1 MYLSKTNKDEFKNM
15 TWTMEQRDKERQY
28 LASIRPYLL
37 RSSMGMKIKRKS
49 RPNTLPKKKK
59 KRIFNKFLTLCP
71 VRTNREQRGCVDIQ
85 EGERRGKENEGREND
100 SDVQVNGAKP
110 DDYGRHGVE

>member
-71 VRTNREQRGCVDIQ
+71 VRTNREGVWDYT
-85 EGERRGKENEGREND
+85 GGRGKGEG
-100 SDVQVNGAKP
+100 K
-110 DDYGRHGVE
+110 

>member
-49 RPNTLPKKKK
+49 RPNTLQKNRGFQKVNFVSCK
-59 KRIFNKFLTLCP
+59 NKG
-71 VRTNREQRGCVDIQ
+71 RDR
-85 EGERRGKENEGREND
+85 ENEVCGYTGGREK
-100 SDVQVNGAKP
+100 GEGK
-110 DDYGRHGVE
+110 

>member
-49 RPNTLPKKKK
+49 RPNTLQKKQRIS
-59 KRIFNKFLTLCP
+59 KR
-71 VRTNREQRGCVDIQ
+71 VRTK
-85 EGERRGKENEGREND
+85 GEREREGVWIYRRERE
-100 SDVQVNGAKP
+100 G
-110 DDYGRHGVE
+110 GRKMREERTIATFR